1 MAKTYQYSLTIAT
14 SPGQTQD
21 ESVRSL
27 RAFLK
32 LAIRSYGIRCTSA
45 VPLPPSDTTT
55 PENAPQQANKE
66 SDDE

>member
-1 MAKTYQYSLTIAT
+1 MKTYRYSLTIAT
-14 SPGQTQD
+14 SPGQTED

-45 VPLPPSDTTT
+45 VPLPPSDTT
-55 PENAPQQANKE
+55 PEDAPQRANGGQDGE
-66 SDDE
+66 